1 MANIGVGVTTYNRP
15 DCISECLTHILEYTR
30 LEAVYI
36 GGNVK
41 LHIARDTDEDRR
53 GVAYR
58 KNECLRALK
67 NCDYVFLFD
76 DDCFPIKHNWVDFFI
91 HASIFTKNEHFLYLN
106 SSHKKQGAIHTN
118 DNLPQIDI
126 YKDCGGVFMFMT
138 KSAIDRVGAFDESY
152 GLYGF
157 EHADY
162 SNRILDKRGEY
173 PCLADTDKY
182 IFAHDYSLKIHAS
195 TITPLER
202 FNFVEKNKNKYWNEE
217 IKSIYLPL

>member
-1 MANIGVGVTTYNRP
+1 MRIGIGVTTYNRP

-41 LHIARDTDEDRR
+41 LHIARDTDKDRR

-67 NCDYVFLFD
+67 DCDYVFLFD

-91 HASIFTKNEHFLYLN
+91 NSGEEHLLYLD
-106 SSHKKQGAIHTN
+106 SRFHKREYSMITDKAIVNVHS
-118 DNLPQIDI
+118 Q
-126 YKDCGGVFMFMT
+126 CGGVFMFMT
-138 KSAIDRVGAFDESY
+138 KSVIERVGAFDESY

-162 SNRILDKRGEY
+162 SNRVYGKQPKYLCLDRTNE
-173 PCLADTDKY
+173 Y
-182 IFAHDYSLKIHAS
+182 IFAHDYSFKIHAS